1 MSSKRILHFDV
12 LKGIAI
18 FMVVMGHVIAMCIRG
33 LDGAFL
39 FKFIEQTHMPIFFF
53 ISGYLTYAATG
64 QSSFKA
70 PNLKKRFMQLIIPFL
85 VITPLWVLYF
95 PHSGLQSPL
104 SDNLPALYRAYWKDG
119 YWFTLCLFELFLVY
133 YPLSLLLSR
142 LHRSWAQIVAI
153 VATYAVLIVMAV
165 LFSDEEAGVDYPGLG
180 LLARFFPIFIMGV
193 MAHRWRGAFDKAC
206 HNSAWITTAVVTFA
220 VAFFIVAYRWD
231 MPWAENNT
239 VAAAINYLLMPP
251 MQLSLIVLAIAM
263 AEPWCSREFQSERQP
278 GRIARYFNLLG
289 HKSLG
294 IYLLHYFFL
303 FPLTALQQPLK
314 QMALSAVPLA
324 VVAAVVAVAIVAVTL
339 LVIYALERSRLL
351 AFLFLGQP
359 MSPR

>member
-1 MSSKRILHFDV
+1 MSSKRIQHFDV

-53 ISGYLTYAATG
+53 ISGYLTYAATE
-64 QSSFKA
+64 QYSFKV
-70 PNLKKRFMQLIIPFL
+70 PNLKKRFLQLIIPFL

-119 YWFTLCLFELFLVY
+119 YWFTLCLFELFLIY
-133 YPLSLLLSR
+133 YPLSLLLR
-142 LHRSWAQIVAI
+142 RIQRTWAQIAVI
-153 VATYAVLIVMAV
+153 LATYAVLIGLAI
-165 LFSDEEAGVDYPGLG
+165 LFADEEANVDYLGLG

-193 MAHRWRGAFDKAC
+193 MAHRWRESFDKAC
-206 HNSAWITTAVVTFA
+206 NSSAWLTAAIVTFG
-220 VAFFIVAYRWD
+220 VTFFIVAYRWD
-231 MPWAENNT
+231 MPWAENNA
-239 VAAAINYLLMPP
+239 VASAINYLLMPP
-251 MQLSLIVLAIAM
+251 MQLSLLVLAIAM
-263 AEPWCSREFQSERQP
+263 AEPWCRQEFQAGRQP
-278 GRIARYFNLLG
+278 SCAARYFNLLG
-289 HKSLG
+289 NKSLG

-303 FPLTALQQPLK
+303 FPLTALQEPLR
-314 QMALSAVPLA
+314 QMALSAVPLT
-324 VVAAVVAVAIVAVTL
+324 VVSAAVAFAIVAVVL

-351 AFLFLGQP
+351 AFLFLGKQW
-359 MSPR
+359 

>member
-1 MSSKRILHFDV
+1 MSSKRIQHFDV

-53 ISGYLTYAATG
+53 ISGYLTYAATERNL
-64 QSSFKA
+64 FKT

-133 YPLSLLLSR
+133 YPLSLLLRR
-142 LHRSWAQIVAI
+142 LRRAWMQIAAI
-153 VATYAVLIVMAV
+153 VATYALLIGLAV
-165 LFSDEEAGVDYPGLG
+165 LFSNEEANVDYPGLG

-193 MAHRWRGAFDKAC
+193 MAHHWRKAFDKAC
-206 HNSAWITTAVVTFA
+206 HNSSWIAAATVTFA
-220 VAFFIVAYRWD
+220 IAFFIVAYRWD
-231 MPWAENNT
+231 MPWAENNA
-239 VAAAINYLLMPP
+239 VASAINYLLMPP

-263 AEPWCSREFQSERQP
+263 AEPWCHREFLSDGKP
-278 GRIARYFNLLG
+278 GRLARYFDLMG

-303 FPLTALQQPLK
+303 FPLTALQEPLR

-324 VVAAVVAVAIVAVTL
+324 VVSATVAFAIVAVTL